1 MSISVS
7 VSEKLTDYKY
17 RQYFFMNV
25 KFKPF

>member
-7 VSEKLTDYKY
+7 VSEKLTDYKH

-25 KFKPF
+25 KFNPF